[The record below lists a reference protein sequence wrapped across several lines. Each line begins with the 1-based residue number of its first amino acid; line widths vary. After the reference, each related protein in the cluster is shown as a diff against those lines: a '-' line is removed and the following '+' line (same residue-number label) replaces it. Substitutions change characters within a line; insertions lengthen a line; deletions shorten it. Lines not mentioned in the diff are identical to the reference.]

1 MAQPH
6 RQRRRRLSRTSVIA
20 VVSLGAAV
28 ALEVGLIKGGI
39 LLYRTY
45 RHLHLLPILI
55 VLLIA
60 LAASFAPLPIL
71 VWPLAKGLVNEHSG
85 RLKQARQCYRR
96 AISRYLRGGLPLHR
110 NFSRIGGFLLFIWKY
125 WLLDLQPEEARTM
138 LADVR
143 NALKQVRNPFS
154 GRSGSDHELV
164 RDALEI
170 LTYVETVEALQTGRI
185 GYLEAAL
192 DTGVPDNLRPDSAD
206 PDDPDTYI
214 RGLAMYEL
222 GLYQDALE
230 SCDRAARAYEAS
242 GDTELRDAARLL
254 GAMAA
259 WEIGDDD
266 LADCERRLGEMWPA
280 DLDTRLGAIGLECQL
295 ASVRGT
301 PEKAVAILE
310 RIASRVPGTSVDADM
325 LAWLASVRATALR
338 TLGRYDDALLYARQA
353 VDHLQRLGPLQALD
367 SRLELAFA
375 LDGLGDRNRAV
386 EVAAGSAAELDARRY
401 QLGHMG
407 NRLTFARVNEKARAL
422 ALELAAM
429 GAPQLAAEVVECAR
443 VQGLP
448 SVTGDD
454 LLTRAVNLVPPGPLA
469 NPRARGVF
477 TVSFAADDGSL
488 SAAGTAAGLTPLTP
502 PPRLDLFEP
511 GDSILGRLAPE
522 LVWNGEVVLAQ
533 VAEAVAGQDWW
544 WWGSWAAG
552 GQLYWSLIGHD
563 GTVEAGGIPVASLK
577 PALTRLARALPTLLE
592 GETGGN
598 VVRAKSG
605 PLAQPDTA
613 VALANELGELLIP
626 RTLKDLVLARAASGQ
641 PLSLVVAPAPEL
653 GRVPFGLLGLG
664 KAGVHLAHGA
674 VVRLGASAAL
684 LDQIR
689 RREPGRLDRQVLAV
703 IDPCD
708 DAPLLAKNGLNQAGV
723 TGWAWLQDRPLLSRH
738 DHLRELSDAMHLAKE
753 ATADELSE
761 ALRTTDAGVFAYI
774 GHVWNTSDDVTANAS
789 LVLNGGM
796 LAAHQLL
803 YDPDRKWPMPARVA
817 LIGCGSGGAHAPE
830 WLGLAPASL
839 WAGAQIVAAT
849 AWDLIDEADTW
860 RLADEV
866 VSVLLYPDPATEWRE
881 RFIHHLAAWKS
892 HTDPSPLSWGAVQ
905 FVGLGPR

>member
-6 RQRRRRLSRTSVIA
+6 RKRRKRLRRTSVVA
-20 VVSLGAAV
+20 VLFLGAAV

-55 VLLIA
+55 VLLIL
-60 LAASFAPLPIL
+60 LAASFAPLLIL
-71 VWPLAKGLVNEHSG
+71 AWPLAKGLVNEHSG

-96 AISRYLRGGLPLHR
+96 ALSRYLRGGFPLHR
-110 NFSRIGGFLLFIWKY
+110 NFSRLAGFLLFIWKY
-125 WLLDLQPEEARTM
+125 WILDLQPQEARAM
-138 LADVR
+138 LTDVR
-143 NALKQVRNPFS
+143 NALEQLRNPFS

-170 LTYVETVEALQTGRI
+170 LTYIETVEALQTDRI
-185 GYLEAAL
+185 GHFEAAI
-192 DTGVPDNLRPDSAD
+192 DTGDPDNLRPDSAD
-206 PDDPDTYI
+206 PDTFI
-214 RGLAMYEL
+214 QGLALYEL
-222 GLYQDALE
+222 GLYQRALA
-230 SCDRAARAYEAS
+230 SLDRAAQAYEAS
-242 GDTELRDAARLL
+242 GDAELRDGARLL

-259 WEIGDDD
+259 WEIGGDG

-295 ASVRGT
+295 ASATGR

-310 RIASRVPGTSVDADM
+310 RIASGVPETSVDADT

-338 TLGRYDDALLYARQA
+338 ALGRYDDALLYARQA
-353 VDHLQRLGPLQALD
+353 VDRLQRLGPLQVLD

-375 LDGLGDRNRAV
+375 LDGLGDRDGAV

-401 QLGHMG
+401 ELGHMG

-422 ALELAAM
+422 ALELAVVST
-429 GAPQLAAEVVECAR
+429 PRLAAELVECAR

-448 SVTGDD
+448 AVKGDD
-454 LLTRAVNLVPPGPLA
+454 LLRRAANLVPLGPLA

-477 TVSFAADDGSL
+477 TATFAADDGSL
-488 SAAGTAAGLTPLTP
+488 SAAGTADGLAPLTP
-502 PPRLDLFEP
+502 PPRLDLFET
-511 GDSILGRLAPE
+511 GDSILGRLAPD

-533 VAEAVAGQDWW
+533 VAEAVAGKEWW

-563 GTVEAGGIPVASLK
+563 GTVEAGGIPIAALK
-577 PALTRLARALPTLLE
+577 PALTCLAGALPTLLE

-605 PLAQPDTA
+605 PLAQPDAA
-613 VALANELGELLIP
+613 VALADELGELLIP
-626 RTLKDLVLARAASGQ
+626 RTLKDLVLARASGGQ

-684 LDQIR
+684 LESVR
-689 RREPGRLDRQVLAV
+689 RREPGRFDRRVLAV

-708 DAPLLAKNGLNQAGV
+708 AAPLLAANGLDRAGV
-723 TGWAWLQDRPLLSRH
+723 TGWVWLKDRPLLSRR

-761 ALRTTDAGVFAYI
+761 ALRTTNAGVLAYI
-774 GHVWNTSDDVTANAS
+774 GHVWNVSDDVSANAS
-789 LVLNGGM
+789 LVLNGGV
-796 LAAHQLL
+796 LAARQLL
-803 YDPDRKWPMPARVA
+803 WDPERKWPMPARVA

-866 VSVLLYPDPATEWRE
+866 VNVLLSPDPAAEWRE

-892 HTDPSPLSWGAVQ
+892 HTGPSPLSWGAVQ
-905 FVGLGPR
+905 FVGLGAR